1 MFIRK
6 RISFSHEL
14 NDQQLAVVTSGEGP
28 VLVIAGAGSGK
39 TRTLTYRVAYLI
51 EQGVDPFSLL
61 LVTFTNKAAQ
71 EMLNRVGVLVPHDRK
86 KLWGGTFHHIA
97 NRILRVHAQ
106 RVGFQPNFTI
116 LDQQDAIDLLNSCFM
131 DLGYKKKSRLLPQG
145 AVLSRLFS
153 LSHNMRIGLQGLIEQ
168 RYPYFSQYGD
178 EINALYQH
186 YIKKKRQLNL
196 LDFDDLLIYWM
207 RLMEEDVALKEFY
220 ARRFRHILVDE
231 YQDTNKLQADI
242 IDTLAYFHHNLMVV
256 GDDSQSIYS
265 FRGANFSN
273 IIDFPRRY
281 PGTRIFKLEY
291 NYRSTPEILHLANQ
305 SIICNETQFQKELR
319 PVRASHVHPV
329 FVPLESVFQQ
339 AAFVSH
345 MIQQFLSSGTKPG
358 NIAVLYRA
366 HYHSMELQM
375 QLTRLGISFEIRSG
389 IRFFEQAHIKDIA
402 AYLKILLNPFDAV
415 AWKRILQF
423 LPAIGKIRSQRVW
436 ERLEHSPNPLHAC
449 RDAAINSIIPAAARP
464 FWENLCG
471 VFQALHQAG
480 QEASPG
486 LLIKTIMDG
495 GYQDYMLTRY
505 HDPASRAEDIERFM
519 EFGSRYSNLADFL
532 AELALLTNVAAEDV
546 TAEEDWETVKL
557 TTVHQ
562 AKGLEWPIVFIISLA
577 EGSFPNP
584 RTLSRRE
591 DEEEERRLFYVAVTR
606 AKDYLYL
613 CSPLTL
619 GEHGPPVKPS
629 RFIRELPQ
637 QCFATLT
644 TDEDA
649 VYYYR

>member
-6 RISFSHEL
+6 RISFAHEL

-71 EMLNRVGVLVPHDRK
+71 DMLNRVATLVPHDIK

-97 NRILRVHAQ
+97 NRILRVHAP
-106 RVGFQPNFTI
+106 RLGFQSNFTI

-131 DLGYKKKSRLLPQG
+131 DLGYKKKSKLLPQG
-145 AVLSRLFS
+145 AVLSRMFS
-153 LSHNMRIGLQGLIEQ
+153 LAHNMRLSLPELIEQ
-168 RYPYFSQYGD
+168 RQPYFIQCLK
-178 EINALYQH
+178 EINAIYQH
-186 YIKKKRQLNL
+186 YTKKKQQLNL
-196 LDFDDLLIYWM
+196 LDFDDLLIYWL
-207 RLMEEDVALKEFY
+207 RLMEEDAALKEFY
-220 ARRFRHILVDE
+220 ARRFCYILVDE

-242 IDTLAYFHHNLMVV
+242 IDALAYLHKNLMVV

-265 FRGANFSN
+265 FRGADFSN

-281 PGTRIFKLEY
+281 PDTRIYKLEY

-305 SIICNETQFQKELR
+305 SIIYNEKQFRKELR
-319 PVRASHVHPV
+319 PMRSHSVHPL
-329 FVPLESVFQQ
+329 FVPVESVFQQ

-345 MIQQFLSSGTKPG
+345 TIQEFLSAGMRPG

-375 QLTRLGISFEIRSG
+375 QLTRLGIAFEIRSG

-402 AYLKILLNPFDAV
+402 AYLKILLNPFDEV

-423 LPAIGKIRSQRVW
+423 LPAIGKVRSQRVW
-436 ERLEHSPNPLHAC
+436 ERLANSSNPLIEC
-449 RDAAINSIIPAAARP
+449 REVAIETYIPPVAKP
-464 FWENLCG
+464 FWANLCG
-471 VFQALHQAG
+471 VLQALAHTG
-480 QEASPG
+480 REVSPG

-495 GYQDYMLTRY
+495 GYQEYMRTRY

-519 EFGSRYSNLADFL
+519 EFGSHYNGLADFL
-532 AELALLTNVAAEDV
+532 AELALLTSVEAEDV
-546 TAEEDWETVKL
+546 AADKGRETVKL
-557 TTVHQ
+557 TTIHQ
-562 AKGLEWPIVFIISLA
+562 AKGLEWPVVFVISLA

-584 RTLSRRE
+584 RTIYRQE

-606 AKDYLYL
+606 AKDQLYL

-637 QCFATLT
+637 HCFAKLP
-644 TDEDA
+644 A
-649 VYYYR
+649 PGVVYDYR